1 MKFPNFFKV
10 SKKIKFLLSSVLLIL
25 LGGSIVNGES
35 TYLIA
40 VVVTILL
47 IAGGFI
53 INQRNKKSSTSNND
67 DINEME
73 KELES
78 EDDEITKKQ
87 TIDKELY
94 SEDKSE
100 CEERN
105 IKEVNTKHSVITKPK
120 EKYQIKQNYTDYTE
134 NPYQTDIKNIHEKYI
149 SPNQDYDFELKVN
162 QAICSTPIFNLRT
175 LHGMQFYWNFAIHN
189 FDNKKLNNLIMCR
202 DIHKWMDSSSI
213 SNDDLEDDFCP
224 IYYITKKDEDKNS
237 EVVVFEYLKIFIH
250 TDKNGNKNAFVQK
263 GLDYMKIEKYINELI
278 DNGII
283 KDLLNDNNYHS
294 YNLGNTKD
302 INQFLDALLSLVL
315 PPENAVGEVMTLD
328 IKHNCENKNA
338 YEFMYNTL
346 NVESTSFSTVI

>member
-1 MKFPNFFKV
+1 MKLQKLPKRV
-10 SKKIKFLLSSVLLIL
+10 KFLLGSILLIL
-25 LGGSIVNGES
+25 MGGSIVGGDS

-40 VVVTILL
+40 IIITLL
-47 IAGGFI
+47 LVASGFMI
-53 INQRNKKSSTSNND
+53 KHKSSKSSSQESNED
-67 DINEME
+67 DINSME

-78 EDDEITKKQ
+78 KENDIKDDEPQ
-87 TIDKELY
+87 Q
-94 SEDKSE
+94 
-100 CEERN
+100 RN
-105 IKEVNTKHSVITKPK
+105 IKEINHKHGKEEFDEIKSVKLPKLSK
-120 EKYQIKQNYTDYTE
+120 EKYQMKYGYTDYSE
-134 NPYQTDIKNIHEKYI
+134 NPYQTDIKQIHNKYT

-162 QAICSTPIFNLRT
+162 EAICSTPIFNLRT
-175 LHGMQFYWNFAIHN
+175 LHGMNFYWNFAIHN

-202 DIHKWMDSSSI
+202 DIHKWMETSSL
-213 SNDDLEDDFCP
+213 SNEDLEDEFCP

-250 TDKNGNKNAFVQK
+250 TDKEGKKNAFIQK

-283 KDLLNDNNYHS
+283 KDLLCDSNYHS
-294 YNLGNTKD
+294 YNLGNSND
-302 INQFLDALLSLVL
+302 VNQFLDSLLSLVL

-346 NVESTSFSTVI
+346 NFESTAFNTVI